1 MLLNPIYAEAFQ
13 YISMDVLD
21 DIDRAKIHFDGDDD
35 DDNNECQSDLIR
47 LALFLPYM
55 SKEDQASFRFT

>member
-13 YISMDVLD
+13 YISMDVPD